1 MPQTLVPKATS
12 FRLLSVSIV
21 DTQLLSDFGAKLGS
35 FTDVSFDKL
44 GVTELWGFLAD
55 TRTTISL
62 LVVTSPSKDVHSSN
76 LFLSLTPVSTTA
88 ATSSSTLKMNRI
100 RYIVSS
106 KGTMTYTGPLD
117 FVDSQPR
124 FDLYFE
130 PNPTMLR
137 LSFGKNNQCAT
148 EDTEYLAY
156 KLLSFCNSC
165 QLHLF
170 CDLVQ
175 FQYVGTTSYDSQ
187 RMPANISIAF
197 NSLTIVSTHRGR
209 TVSLIP
215 DNFYRRFI
223 ECLPL
228 LSPIT
233 ITWSFSL
240 VTLFLNVLTSELQDA
255 V

>member
-1 MPQTLVPKATS
+1 MLCLPQTLVPKATS

-100 RYIVSS
+100 RYIVYS

-175 FQYVGTTSYDSQ
+175 FQYARTISYDSQ
-187 RMPANISIAF
+187 KMIADISITL
-197 NSLTIVSTHRGR
+197 NSLKKISTHRRR
-209 TVSLIP
+209 TFSLTP
-215 DNFYRRFI
+215 DDLYSRFI
-223 ECLPL
+223 EFIPF
-228 LSPIT
+228 LSHNAMA
-233 ITWSFSL
+233 WSFSL
-240 VTLFLNVLTSELQDA
+240 VALCVNTLPFEM
-255 V
+255 